1 MNLFKNIL
9 PVLLPPSCATSV
21 RKFIKKCVIQIL
33 AKTPTIIEKCLST
46 VQCSVK
52 QTLYLLYNFS
62 ISNLCLTSNQ

>member
-46 VQCSVK
+46 VFCEA
-52 QTLYLLYNFS
+52 NFVPVV
-62 ISNLCLTSNQ
+62 